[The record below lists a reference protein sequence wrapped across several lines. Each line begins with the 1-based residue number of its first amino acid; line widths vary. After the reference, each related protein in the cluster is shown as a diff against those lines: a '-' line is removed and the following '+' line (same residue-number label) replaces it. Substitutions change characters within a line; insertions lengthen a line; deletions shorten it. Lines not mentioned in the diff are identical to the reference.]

1 MLLGALFDGTNGR
14 PVLRMGDQ
22 ALSASE
28 LLERAGMAAHCLSS
42 QGVVALEAVPTVE
55 YVAALVGCL
64 AAGEGVVPVP
74 PTASGPERAHIIG
87 DSGAQIFVAG
97 PDDEKYPGCR
107 AISWRH
113 LGFTRKRGAQCSR
126 LTNESSLI
134 LYTSGTTGRP
144 KGVRLSGRAIEQC
157 LDALAEAW
165 AWSEDDELVHGLP
178 LQHIHGLVLGILG
191 PLHVGSP
198 VTHTLRARPTDYA
211 GAKGSLYFGVP
222 TVWARICQDESS
234 ANALRGARLLVSG
247 SAPLP
252 DSTFNTLS
260 FLTGCRPL
268 QRYGMTE
275 TQITLSA
282 RAQKERRP
290 GTVGTALRG
299 VEARVVDELGHPVV
313 PDGESMGE
321 LQVRGNYFFEGYIGM
336 PAETSASY
344 STDGWFKTGDGAV
357 IEPDGDLMIM
367 GRLRSDFIKT
377 NGFRVGAGEVE
388 DVLLSYKGVTEAAV
402 IGVPDEQQGERVVAF
417 VVAEEVGK
425 AGLKDYVGVQLSRY
439 KWPSEIQIVKELP
452 RNSVGK
458 VLKRELAE
466 SFLPKR
472 QG

>member
-113 LGFTRKRGAQCSR
+113 LAFTRKRGAQCSR

-222 TVWARICQDESS
+222 TVWAAFARTRALPTRSEAPGFSCQE
-234 ANALRGARLLVSG
+234 ARLC
-247 SAPLP
+247 P
-252 DSTFNTLS
+252 
-260 FLTGCRPL
+260 
-268 QRYGMTE
+268 
-275 TQITLSA
+275 I
-282 RAQKERRP
+282 RRSI
-290 GTVGTALRG
+290 R
-299 VEARVVDELGHPVV
+299 
-313 PDGESMGE
+313 
-321 LQVRGNYFFEGYIGM
+321 
-336 PAETSASY
+336 SAS
-344 STDGWFKTGDGAV
+344 
-357 IEPDGDLMIM
+357 
-367 GRLRSDFIKT
+367 
-377 NGFRVGAGEVE
+377 
-388 DVLLSYKGVTEAAV
+388 
-402 IGVPDEQQGERVVAF
+402 
-417 VVAEEVGK
+417 
-425 AGLKDYVGVQLSRY
+425 
-439 KWPSEIQIVKELP
+439 
-452 RNSVGK
+452 
-458 VLKRELAE
+458 
-466 SFLPKR
+466 
-472 QG
+472 